1 MLGRHYLESGVLENV
16 NNEFAY
22 VFPLKKLGFMKER
35 EKYKMVLNSKT
46 IQWVCTKLGRPCVY
60 LGYPKSNWQIH
71 FLHLLVLFPRK

>member
-1 MLGRHYLESGVLENV
+1 MLGRHYLESEVLENV

-46 IQWVCTKLGRPCVY
+46 IQWVCTK
-60 LGYPKSNWQIH
+60 SNWQIH